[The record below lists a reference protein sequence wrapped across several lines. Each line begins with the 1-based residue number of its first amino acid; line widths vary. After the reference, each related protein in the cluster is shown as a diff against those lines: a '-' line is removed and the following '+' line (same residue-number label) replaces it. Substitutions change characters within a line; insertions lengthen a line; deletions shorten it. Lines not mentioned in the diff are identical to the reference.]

1 MPFADVAG
9 VRLHYRFDGADDA
22 PVVMLCNSLGTDL
35 SMWDGQVLALTQ
47 HYNVLR
53 YDSRGHGQSAV
64 TAGPYTI
71 EQLGRDAVALLDVLG
86 LTRVRFCGLSMGGMV
101 GQWLGANA
109 ARRLSRLVLCNTAAR
124 IGTAEVWNARIDA
137 VNKGGMASIVEN
149 VVARW
154 YTPSFIASSPAAIDK
169 TRTMLLTTP
178 AAGYVASCGAVR
190 DMDQRDSVSR
200 IKLPTLVVAGAH
212 DAVTSPADGRF
223 LAECI
228 TGAQYVEL
236 AAAHLSNIEAEAA
249 FTSTVMAFLADGSGD

>member
-9 VRLHYRFDGADDA
+9 ARLHYRFDGSDEA

-35 SMWDGQVLALTQ
+35 SMWDGQIPALTAF
-47 HYNVLR
+47 YNVLR

-64 TAGPYTI
+64 TPGPYTI
-71 EQLGRDAVALLDVLG
+71 EQLARDAVGLLDALG

-124 IGTAEVWNARIDA
+124 IGTAEIWNARIDA
-137 VNKGGMASIVEN
+137 VNKGGMASIVEG

-154 YTPSFIASSPAAIDK
+154 YTASFIASSPAAIDK

-178 AAGYVASCGAVR
+178 ASGYVASCGAVR
-190 DMDQRDSVSR
+190 DMDQREAASR
-200 IKLPTLVVAGAH
+200 ISVPTLVVTGAH

-223 LAECI
+223 LVEHI
-228 TGAQYVEL
+228 TDAQYVEL
-236 AAAHLSNIEAEAA
+236 PAAHLSNIEAEAA
-249 FTSTVMAFLADGSGD
+249 FTSAVTAFLAG

>member
-9 VRLHYRFDGADDA
+9 ARLHYRFDGADDA

-35 SMWDGQVLALTQ
+35 SMWDGQVPALTR

-53 YDSRGHGQSAV
+53 YDSRGHGQSGVAP
-64 TAGPYTI
+64 GPYTI
-71 EQLGRDAVALLDVLG
+71 EQLGRDAAALLDALG
-86 LTRVRFCGLSMGGMV
+86 LTQVRFCGLSMGGMV

-137 VNKGGMASIVEN
+137 VNTGGMAAIVEN

-154 YTPSFIASSPAAIDK
+154 YTAPFIASSPAAIDK
-169 TRTMLLTTP
+169 TRAMLLTTP

-190 DMDQRDSVSR
+190 DMDQRESVSR
-200 IKLPTLVVAGAH
+200 IRVPTLVVAGAH
-212 DAVTSPADGRF
+212 DTVTSPADGR
-223 LAECI
+223 LLVERIA
-228 TGAQYVEL
+228 GAQYVEL
-236 AAAHLSNIEAEAA
+236 PAAHLSNIEAEAA
-249 FTSTVMAFLADGSGD
+249 FTSAVTAFLAAG